1 MRAPRYDGFADW
13 YDKTFSFYADDESSS
28 AAHLRRLLGP
38 GTGWCLDVACGTGFN
53 FEAVAA
59 TGRRVLG
66 IDISTDQ
73 LRLARRRS
81 GDLVRG
87 DAAVLPFPDRTFDA
101 VTTTYLHTDVDDI
114 APVFREAKRVLRSG
128 GQLVY
133 IGVHPC
139 FGGHFVELLD
149 ERTKVIHPGYRDA
162 GWHVESPYFQEGGVG
177 MRLGYRH
184 VPLAEL
190 LGAVIDSGLRLVSI
204 EEPEES
210 RLPESVTPGMLV
222 VVAVRD

>member
-1 MRAPRYDGFADW
+1 MR
-13 YDKTFSFYADDESSS
+13 
-28 AAHLRRLLGP
+28 
-38 GTGWCLDVACGTGFN
+38 N
-53 FEAVAA
+53 
-59 TGRRVLG
+59 
-66 IDISTDQ
+66 
-73 LRLARRRS
+73 
-81 GDLVRG
+81 
-87 DAAVLPFPDRTFDA
+87 
-101 VTTTYLHTDVDDI
+101 DI

-128 GQLVY
+128 GKLVS

-162 GWHVESPYFQEGGVG
+162 GWHVESPYVLQEEGVG

-184 VPLAEL
+184 VPFDEL
-190 LGAVIDSGLRLVSI
+190 LGAVIDSGFRLVSI

-210 RLPESVTPGMLV
+210 RLPGSVTPGMLA